1 MIIRPLSALTTMV
14 WADAVSTCSG
24 IVFPLKTKAPLA
36 PSTLIFDQ
44 TAREAWPAGLIVI
57 FSPPKTTESLAETV
71 ESLAARARVLSAFRL
86 VFFVATAIALYPL
99 RVVLLAPQIKDCMLS
114 PCTWPLFVAIK
125 NAPEEVFT
133 LFVLPIIEALFC
145 SVFFASPPARSEVG
159 AETTVPLETLSL
171 TIESISLLSFLS
183 RKKTAFRSEN
193 KSWLVESIS
202 SAPFCWANTPRA
214 KSQTPPSAP
223 KAQNLACFDSFILF

>member
-1 MIIRPLSALTTMV
+1 M
-14 WADAVSTCSG
+14 
-24 IVFPLKTKAPLA
+24 
-36 PSTLIFDQ
+36 
-44 TAREAWPAGLIVI
+44 I
-57 FSPPKTTESLAETV
+57 FSPPKTTESLAKTV

-99 RVVLLAPQIKDCMLS
+99 RVVLLAPQTKDCILS
-114 PCTWPLFVAIK
+114 PSTRPLFVAIK

-133 LFVLPIIEALFC
+133 LLVLPIIEALFC

-171 TIESISLLSFLS
+171 TIESISLLFSLLSFLS

-193 KSWLVESIS
+193 KS
-202 SAPFCWANTPRA
+202 
-214 KSQTPPSAP
+214 
-223 KAQNLACFDSFILF
+223 

>member
-1 MIIRPLSALTTMV
+1 MIIRPLSALTTIV
-14 WADAVSTCSG
+14 WADPVSTCSG
-24 IVFPLKTKAPLA
+24 LVFPLKTNAPLA
-36 PSTLIFDQ
+36 PSTLICDQ

-57 FSPPKTTESLAETV
+57 FSPPKTTESLAKTV
-71 ESLAARARVLSAFRL
+71 ESLAARARVLSASRL

-99 RVVLLAPQIKDCMLS
+99 RVVLLAPQTKDCILS
-114 PCTWPLFVAIK
+114 PSTRPLFVAIK

-133 LFVLPIIEALFC
+133 LFVLPIMEALFC

-171 TIESISLLSFLS
+171 TIESISSPFLS

-214 KSQTPPSAP
+214 KSPTPPSAP

>member
-1 MIIRPLSALTTMV
+1 MV

-36 PSTLIFDQ
+36 PNTLIFDQ
-44 TAREAWPAGLIVI
+44 TAREAGLPGLIVI
-57 FSPPKTTESLAETV
+57 LSPPKTTESLAETV
-71 ESLAARARVLSAFRL
+71 ESLAARARVLSACRL

-99 RVVLLAPQIKDCMLS
+99 RVVLLAPQTKDCILS
-114 PCTWPLFVAIK
+114 PSTWPLFVAIK
-125 NAPEEVFT
+125 NAPEEVFI
-133 LFVLPIIEALFC
+133 LLVLPIIEALFC

-171 TIESISLLSFLS
+171 TIESISLSFLS

-214 KSQTPPSAP
+214 KSPTPPSAP

>member
-1 MIIRPLSALTTMV
+1 MRPLSALTTIV

-24 IVFPLKTKAPLA
+24 LVFPLKTKAPLA
-36 PSTLIFDQ
+36 PNTLICDQ
-44 TAREAWPAGLIVI
+44 TAREAWPARLIVI
-57 FSPPKTTESLAETV
+57 FSPPKTTESFAKTV
-71 ESLAARARVLSAFRL
+71 ESLAARARVLSACRL

-99 RVVLLAPQIKDCMLS
+99 RVVLLAPQTKDCILS
-114 PCTWPLFVAIK
+114 PSTRPLFVAIK

-133 LFVLPIIEALFC
+133 LLVLPMMEALFC
-145 SVFFASPPARSEVG
+145 SVFSASPPARSEVG

-171 TIESISLLSFLS
+171 TIESISSPFLS

>member
-1 MIIRPLSALTTMV
+1 MRPLSALTTIV

-36 PSTLIFDQ
+36 PNTLIFDQ
-44 TAREAWPAGLIVI
+44 TAREAWLPGLIVI
-57 FSPPKTTESLAETV
+57 LSPPKTTESLAETV

-99 RVVLLAPQIKDCMLS
+99 RVVLLAPQTKDCILS
-114 PCTWPLFVAIK
+114 PCTRLLFVAIK

-133 LFVLPIIEALFC
+133 LLVLPIMEALFC

>member
-1 MIIRPLSALTTMV
+1 MIL
-14 WADAVSTCSG
+14 
-24 IVFPLKTKAPLA
+24 
-36 PSTLIFDQ
+36 
-44 TAREAWPAGLIVI
+44 
-57 FSPPKTTESLAETV
+57 SPPKTTESLAETV

-99 RVVLLAPQIKDCMLS
+99 RVVLLAPQIKDCILS
-114 PCTWPLFVAIK
+114 PCTRPLFVAIK

-133 LFVLPIIEALFC
+133 LFVLPMMEALFC

-193 KSWLVESIS
+193 KS
-202 SAPFCWANTPRA
+202 
-214 KSQTPPSAP
+214 
-223 KAQNLACFDSFILF
+223 

>member
-1 MIIRPLSALTTMV
+1 M
-14 WADAVSTCSG
+14 
-24 IVFPLKTKAPLA
+24 
-36 PSTLIFDQ
+36 
-44 TAREAWPAGLIVI
+44 I
-57 FSPPKTTESLAETV
+57 FSPPKTTESLAKTV
-71 ESLAARARVLSAFRL
+71 ESLAARASVLSASRF

-99 RVVLLAPQIKDCMLS
+99 RVVLLAPQTKDCILS
-114 PCTWPLFVAIK
+114 PCTRLLFVAIK
-125 NAPEEVFT
+125 NAPEEVFA
-133 LFVLPIIEALFC
+133 LLVLPIIEALFC